1 MSSTSLIEPDNIK
14 FKKIFNNINFKG
26 KININHIILNRNNTN
41 KKLNNQTS
49 QKNLIRKDIISP
61 FKYNNLSSLSFLNK
75 ANDSMQKQKKIFIK
89 SPFSLLKEVPL
100 TINKIN
106 TNKNKSS
113 SLPISDNKK
122 NGNKVL
128 NHLKNIEYNSI
139 NYIINNFNLSCKN
152 MDTPEDNNKKSDSL
166 IRLNNYDFF
175 DIRNKKIKNKMNNL
189 KKNNILSN
197 YENNVKNLSHYNE
210 LNYSNMN
217 NNNNNNINNLS
228 NDNIKIEEKISE
240 IREKE
245 EKIKKTQLETKSKMI
260 YLKELEKKN
269 KKLKSD
275 YQDIK
280 IKHQEYSKALERL
293 YKFLRVLKNNGLDVS
308 EMMDN
313 ISSGEDY
320 DEYVDDDMEES
331 EEETEEQKNETVL
344 SDGSVLRNLNQ
355 LSTGLLREHEEF
367 SKSKLDFKLKNIPM
381 LNFGK
386 LKKH

>member
-1 MSSTSLIEPDNIK
+1 MSASSLIEPENFQ

-26 KININHIILNRNNTN
+26 KININHIILNRNNPN
-41 KKLNNQTS
+41 KKFSNQTS

-75 ANDSMQKQKKIFIK
+75 ANNSMQKQKKIFIK

-152 MDTPEDNNKKSDSL
+152 MDTPEDINKKSDSL

-197 YENNVKNLSHYNE
+197 YENNVKNLSH
-210 LNYSNMN
+210 
-217 NNNNNNINNLS
+217 
-228 NDNIKIEEKISE
+228 
-240 IREKE
+240 
-245 EKIKKTQLETKSKMI
+245 
-260 YLKELEKKN
+260 
-269 KKLKSD
+269 
-275 YQDIK
+275 
-280 IKHQEYSKALERL
+280 
-293 YKFLRVLKNNGLDVS
+293 
-308 EMMDN
+308 
-313 ISSGEDY
+313 
-320 DEYVDDDMEES
+320 
-331 EEETEEQKNETVL
+331 
-344 SDGSVLRNLNQ
+344 
-355 LSTGLLREHEEF
+355 
-367 SKSKLDFKLKNIPM
+367 
-381 LNFGK
+381 
-386 LKKH
+386 

>member
-26 KININHIILNRNNTN
+26 KININHIILNRNNPIKNFNNQTN
-41 KKLNNQTS
+41 KKNII
-49 QKNLIRKDIISP
+49 KKDIIAP
-61 FKYNNLSSLSFLNK
+61 FKYNNLSSISILNK

-89 SPFSLLKEVPL
+89 SPFTLLKDAPL
-100 TINKIN
+100 SINKIN

-113 SLPISDNKK
+113 SLPASDNKK

-152 MDTPEDNNKKSDSL
+152 IDTPEDINKKSDSL

-175 DIRNKKIKNKMNNL
+175 DIRNKKIKSKMNNL
-189 KKNNILSN
+189 KKNNILAN
-197 YENNVKNLSHYNE
+197 YENNMKNLSHHNE
-210 LNYSNMN
+210 LNFSNMN
-217 NNNNNNINNLS
+217 NNNNIS
-228 NDNIKIEEKISE
+228 NDNIKIEEKMNE
-240 IREKE
+240 LKQKE
-245 EKIKKTQLETKSKMI
+245 EKIKKTQLETKNKMI

-269 KKLKSD
+269 KKLKED

-280 IKHQEYSKALERL
+280 IKHEEYSKALERL

-320 DEYVDDDMEES
+320 DEYVEDDVEES
-331 EEETEEQKNETVL
+331 EEESEEKKNETIL
-344 SDGSVLRNLNQ
+344 SDGSVLSDLNQ
-355 LSTGLLREHEEF
+355 LSTGLLRRHEEF
-367 SKSKLDFKLKNIPM
+367 EKSKLNFKLKNIP
-381 LNFGK
+381 LLDLKK
-386 LKKH
+386 LKKK

>member
-1 MSSTSLIEPDNIK
+1 MSASSLIEPENFQ

-26 KININHIILNRNNTN
+26 KININHIILNRNNPN
-41 KKLNNQTS
+41 KKFSNQPS

-75 ANDSMQKQKKIFIK
+75 ANNSMQKQKKIFIK

-152 MDTPEDNNKKSDSL
+152 MDTPEDINKKSDSL

-240 IREKE
+240 IKEKE
-245 EKIKKTQLETKSKMI
+245 EKIKKAQLETKSKMI

-280 IKHQEYSKALERL
+280 IKHEEYSKALERL

-355 LSTGLLREHEEF
+355 LSTGLLRDHEEF
-367 SKSKLDFKLKNIPM
+367 AKSKLDFKLKNIPV

>member
-1 MSSTSLIEPDNIK
+1 
-14 FKKIFNNINFKG
+14 
-26 KININHIILNRNNTN
+26 
-41 KKLNNQTS
+41 
-49 QKNLIRKDIISP
+49 
-61 FKYNNLSSLSFLNK
+61 
-75 ANDSMQKQKKIFIK
+75 
-89 SPFSLLKEVPL
+89 
-100 TINKIN
+100 
-106 TNKNKSS
+106 
-113 SLPISDNKK
+113 
-122 NGNKVL
+122 
-128 NHLKNIEYNSI
+128 
-139 NYIINNFNLSCKN
+139 
-152 MDTPEDNNKKSDSL
+152 
-166 IRLNNYDFF
+166 
-175 DIRNKKIKNKMNNL
+175 
-189 KKNNILSN
+189 
-197 YENNVKNLSHYNE
+197 
-210 LNYSNMN
+210 
-217 NNNNNNINNLS
+217 
-228 NDNIKIEEKISE
+228 
-240 IREKE
+240 
-245 EKIKKTQLETKSKMI
+245 MI

-355 LSTGLLREHEEF
+355 LSTGLLRDHEEF
-367 SKSKLDFKLKNIPM
+367 AKSKLDFKLKNIPV

>member
-1 MSSTSLIEPDNIK
+1 MSATSLIEPDSIK
-14 FKKIFNNINFKG
+14 FKKIFNNINIKG
-26 KININHIILNRNNTN
+26 KININHIILNRNNPIKNFNNQTN
-41 KKLNNQTS
+41 KKNII
-49 QKNLIRKDIISP
+49 KKDLIAP
-61 FKYNNLSSLSFLNK
+61 FKYNNLSSISILNK
-75 ANDSMQKQKKIFIK
+75 ANDSLQKQKKIFIK
-89 SPFSLLKEVPL
+89 SPFTLLKDAPL
-100 TINKIN
+100 SINKIN

-113 SLPISDNKK
+113 SLPVSDNKK

-152 MDTPEDNNKKSDSL
+152 IDTPEDINKKSDSL

-197 YENNVKNLSHYNE
+197 YENNVKNLSHHNE

-217 NNNNNNINNLS
+217 NNNIS
-228 NDNIKIEEKISE
+228 NDNIKMEEQIIELKQ
-240 IREKE
+240 KE
-245 EKIKKTQLETKSKMI
+245 EKIKKTNLETKNKMI

-269 KKLKSD
+269 KKLKDD

-280 IKHQEYSKALERL
+280 IKHVEYFKASERL

-320 DEYVDDDMEES
+320 DEYVEDDVEES
-331 EEETEEQKNETVL
+331 EEESDEKKNETIL
-344 SDGSVLRNLNQ
+344 SDGSVLSNLNQ
-355 LSTGLLREHEEF
+355 LSTGLLRSHEEF
-367 SKSKLDFKLKNIPM
+367 AKSKFNFKLNNIP
-381 LNFGK
+381 LLD
-386 LKKH
+386 LKKLNKK

>member
-26 KININHIILNRNNTN
+26 KININHIILNRNNPIKNFNNQTN
-41 KKLNNQTS
+41 KKNII
-49 QKNLIRKDIISP
+49 KKDIIAP
-61 FKYNNLSSLSFLNK
+61 FKYNNLSSISILNK

-89 SPFSLLKEVPL
+89 SPFTLLKDAPL
-100 TINKIN
+100 SINKIN

-113 SLPISDNKK
+113 SLPASDNKK

-152 MDTPEDNNKKSDSL
+152 IDTPEDINKKSDSL

-175 DIRNKKIKNKMNNL
+175 DIRNKKIKSKMNNL
-189 KKNNILSN
+189 KKNNILAN
-197 YENNVKNLSHYNE
+197 YENNMKNLSHHNE
-210 LNYSNMN
+210 LNFSNMN
-217 NNNNNNINNLS
+217 NNNNIS
-228 NDNIKIEEKISE
+228 NDNIKIEEKMNE
-240 IREKE
+240 LKQKE
-245 EKIKKTQLETKSKMI
+245 EKIKKTQLETKNKMI

-269 KKLKSD
+269 KKLKDD

-280 IKHQEYSKALERL
+280 IKHEEYSKALERL

-320 DEYVDDDMEES
+320 DEYVEDDVEES
-331 EEETEEQKNETVL
+331 EEESEEKKNETIL
-344 SDGSVLRNLNQ
+344 SDGSVLSNLNQ
-355 LSTGLLREHEEF
+355 LSTGLLRRHEEF
-367 SKSKLDFKLKNIPM
+367 EKSKLNFKLKNIP
-381 LNFGK
+381 LLDLKK
-386 LKKH
+386 LKKN

>member
-26 KININHIILNRNNTN
+26 KININHIILNRNNPIKNFNNQTN
-41 KKLNNQTS
+41 KKNII
-49 QKNLIRKDIISP
+49 KKDIIAP
-61 FKYNNLSSLSFLNK
+61 FKYNNLSSISILNK

-89 SPFSLLKEVPL
+89 SPFTLLKDAPL
-100 TINKIN
+100 SINKIN

-113 SLPISDNKK
+113 SLPASDNKK

-152 MDTPEDNNKKSDSL
+152 IDTPEDINKKSDSL

-175 DIRNKKIKNKMNNL
+175 DIRNKKIKSKMNNL
-189 KKNNILSN
+189 KKNNILAN
-197 YENNVKNLSHYNE
+197 YENNMKNLSHHNE
-210 LNYSNMN
+210 LNFSNMN
-217 NNNNNNINNLS
+217 NNNNIS
-228 NDNIKIEEKISE
+228 NDNIKIEEKMNE
-240 IREKE
+240 LKQKE
-245 EKIKKTQLETKSKMI
+245 EKIKKTQLETKNKMI

-269 KKLKSD
+269 KKLKED

-280 IKHQEYSKALERL
+280 IKHEEYSKALERL

-320 DEYVDDDMEES
+320 DEYVEDDVEES
-331 EEETEEQKNETVL
+331 EEESEEKKNETIL
-344 SDGSVLRNLNQ
+344 SDGSVLSNLNQ
-355 LSTGLLREHEEF
+355 LSTGLLRRHEEF
-367 SKSKLDFKLKNIPM
+367 EKSKLNFKLKNIP
-381 LNFGK
+381 LLDLKK
-386 LKKH
+386 LKKN

>member
-1 MSSTSLIEPDNIK
+1 MSATSLIEPDSIK
-14 FKKIFNNINFKG
+14 FKKIFNNINIKG
-26 KININHIILNRNNTN
+26 KININHIILNRNNPIKNFNNQTN
-41 KKLNNQTS
+41 KKNII
-49 QKNLIRKDIISP
+49 KKDLIAP
-61 FKYNNLSSLSFLNK
+61 FKYNNLSSISILNK
-75 ANDSMQKQKKIFIK
+75 ANDSLQKQKKIFIK
-89 SPFSLLKEVPL
+89 SPFTLLKDAPL
-100 TINKIN
+100 SINKIN
-106 TNKNKSS
+106 TNKNKNKSS
-113 SLPISDNKK
+113 SLPVSDNKK

-152 MDTPEDNNKKSDSL
+152 IDTPEDINKKSDSL

-197 YENNVKNLSHYNE
+197 YENNVKNLSHHNE

-217 NNNNNNINNLS
+217 NNIS
-228 NDNIKIEEKISE
+228 NDNIKTEEQIIELKQ
-240 IREKE
+240 KE
-245 EKIKKTQLETKSKMI
+245 EKIKKTNLETKNKMI

-269 KKLKSD
+269 KKLKDD

-280 IKHQEYSKALERL
+280 IKHVEYSKALERL

-320 DEYVDDDMEES
+320 DEYVEDNVEES
-331 EEETEEQKNETVL
+331 EEESDEKKNETIL
-344 SDGSVLRNLNQ
+344 SDGSVLSNLNQ
-355 LSTGLLREHEEF
+355 LSTGLLRSHEEF
-367 SKSKLDFKLKNIPM
+367 AKSKFNFKLKNIPL
-381 LNFGK
+381 LN
-386 LKKH
+386 LKKLNKK

>member
-1 MSSTSLIEPDNIK
+1 MSATSLIEPDSIK
-14 FKKIFNNINFKG
+14 FKKIFNNINIKG
-26 KININHIILNRNNTN
+26 KININHIILNRNNPIKNFNNQTN
-41 KKLNNQTS
+41 KKNII
-49 QKNLIRKDIISP
+49 KKDLIAP
-61 FKYNNLSSLSFLNK
+61 FKYNNLSSISILNK
-75 ANDSMQKQKKIFIK
+75 ANDSLQKQKKIFIK
-89 SPFSLLKEVPL
+89 SPFTLLKDAPL
-100 TINKIN
+100 SINKIN

-113 SLPISDNKK
+113 SLPVSDNKK

-152 MDTPEDNNKKSDSL
+152 IDTPEDINKKSDSL

-175 DIRNKKIKNKMNNL
+175 DIRNKKVKNKMNNL

-197 YENNVKNLSHYNE
+197 YENNVKNLSHHNE

-217 NNNNNNINNLS
+217 NNNIS
-228 NDNIKIEEKISE
+228 NDNIKMEEQIIELKQ
-240 IREKE
+240 KE
-245 EKIKKTQLETKSKMI
+245 EKIKKTNLETKNKMI

-269 KKLKSD
+269 KKLKDD

-280 IKHQEYSKALERL
+280 IKHVEYFKALERL

-320 DEYVDDDMEES
+320 DEYVEDDVEES
-331 EEETEEQKNETVL
+331 EEESDEKKNETILSDRSVL
-344 SDGSVLRNLNQ
+344 SNLNQ
-355 LSTGLLREHEEF
+355 LSTGLLRSHEEF
-367 SKSKLDFKLKNIPM
+367 AKSKFNFKLKNIPL
-381 LNFGK
+381 LN
-386 LKKH
+386 LKKLNKK

>member
-1 MSSTSLIEPDNIK
+1 MSATSLIEPDSIK
-14 FKKIFNNINFKG
+14 FKKIFNNINIKG
-26 KININHIILNRNNTN
+26 KININHIILNRNNPIKNFNNQTN
-41 KKLNNQTS
+41 KKNII
-49 QKNLIRKDIISP
+49 KKDLIAP
-61 FKYNNLSSLSFLNK
+61 FKYNNLSSISILNK
-75 ANDSMQKQKKIFIK
+75 ANDSLQKQKKIFIK
-89 SPFSLLKEVPL
+89 SPFTLLKDAPL
-100 TINKIN
+100 SINKIN
-106 TNKNKSS
+106 TNKNKNKSS
-113 SLPISDNKK
+113 SLPVSDNKK

-152 MDTPEDNNKKSDSL
+152 IDTPEDINKKSDSL

-197 YENNVKNLSHYNE
+197 YENNVKNLSHHNE

-217 NNNNNNINNLS
+217 NNNIS
-228 NDNIKIEEKISE
+228 NDNIKMEERMIELKQ
-240 IREKE
+240 KE
-245 EKIKKTQLETKSKMI
+245 EKIKKTNLETKNKMI

-269 KKLKSD
+269 KKLKDD

-280 IKHQEYSKALERL
+280 IKHVEYSKALERL

-320 DEYVDDDMEES
+320 DEYVEDDVEES
-331 EEETEEQKNETVL
+331 EEESEEKKNETIL
-344 SDGSVLRNLNQ
+344 SDGSVLSNLNQ
-355 LSTGLLREHEEF
+355 LSTGLLRSHEEF
-367 SKSKLDFKLKNIPM
+367 AKSKFNFKLNNIPL
-381 LNFGK
+381 LN
-386 LKKH
+386 LKKLNKK

>member
-1 MSSTSLIEPDNIK
+1 MSSSSLIEPDNIK

-26 KININHIILNRNNTN
+26 KININHIIINRNNPIKNFNNQTN
-41 KKLNNQTS
+41 KKNII
-49 QKNLIRKDIISP
+49 KKDIIAP
-61 FKYNNLSSLSFLNK
+61 FKYNNLSSISILNK

-89 SPFSLLKEVPL
+89 SPFTLLKDAPL
-100 TINKIN
+100 SINKIN

-113 SLPISDNKK
+113 SLPASDNKK

-152 MDTPEDNNKKSDSL
+152 IDTPEDINKKSDSL

-175 DIRNKKIKNKMNNL
+175 DIRNKKIKSKMNNL
-189 KKNNILSN
+189 KKNNILAN
-197 YENNVKNLSHYNE
+197 YENNMKNLSHHNE
-210 LNYSNMN
+210 LNFSNMN
-217 NNNNNNINNLS
+217 NNNNIS
-228 NDNIKIEEKISE
+228 NDNTKIEEKMNE
-240 IREKE
+240 LKQKE
-245 EKIKKTQLETKSKMI
+245 EKIKKTQLDTKNKMI

-269 KKLKSD
+269 KKLKED

-280 IKHQEYSKALERL
+280 IKHEEYSKALERL

-320 DEYVDDDMEES
+320 DEYVEDDVEES
-331 EEETEEQKNETVL
+331 EEESEEKKNETIL
-344 SDGSVLRNLNQ
+344 SDGSVLSNLNQ
-355 LSTGLLREHEEF
+355 LSTGLLRRHEEF
-367 SKSKLDFKLKNIPM
+367 EKSKLNFKLKNIP
-381 LNFGK
+381 LLDLKK
-386 LKKH
+386 LKKN

>member
-1 MSSTSLIEPDNIK
+1 MSATSLIEPDSIK
-14 FKKIFNNINFKG
+14 FKKIFNNINIKG
-26 KININHIILNRNNTN
+26 KININHIILNRNNPIKNFNNQTN
-41 KKLNNQTS
+41 KKNII
-49 QKNLIRKDIISP
+49 KKDLIAP
-61 FKYNNLSSLSFLNK
+61 FKYNNLSSISILNK
-75 ANDSMQKQKKIFIK
+75 ANDSLQKQKKIFIK
-89 SPFSLLKEVPL
+89 SPFTLLKDAPL
-100 TINKIN
+100 SINKIN

-113 SLPISDNKK
+113 SLPVSDNKK

-152 MDTPEDNNKKSDSL
+152 IDTPEDINKKSDSL

-197 YENNVKNLSHYNE
+197 YENNVKNLSHHNE

-217 NNNNNNINNLS
+217 NNNIS
-228 NDNIKIEEKISE
+228 NGNIKMEEQIIELKQ
-240 IREKE
+240 KE
-245 EKIKKTQLETKSKMI
+245 EKIKKTNLETKNKMI

-275 YQDIK
+275 YEEIK
-280 IKHQEYSKALERL
+280 SKHIEYSKSLERL

-320 DEYVDDDMEES
+320 DEYVEDDIEES
-331 EEETEEQKNETVL
+331 EEESEDQKKEIVL
-344 SDGSVLRNLNQ
+344 TDGSVLTNVNQ
-355 LSTGLLREHEEF
+355 LSSGMIKEHDEF
-367 SKSKLDFKLKNIPM
+367 LKSKLISKSKNVPL
-381 LNFGK
+381 LNLRK
-386 LKKH
+386 LKKN

>member
-26 KININHIILNRNNTN
+26 KININHIILNRNNPIKNFNNQTN
-41 KKLNNQTS
+41 KKNII
-49 QKNLIRKDIISP
+49 KKDIIAP
-61 FKYNNLSSLSFLNK
+61 FKYNNLSSISILNK

-89 SPFSLLKEVPL
+89 SPFTLLKDAPL
-100 TINKIN
+100 SINKIN

-113 SLPISDNKK
+113 SLPASDNKK

-152 MDTPEDNNKKSDSL
+152 IDTPEDINKKSDSL

-175 DIRNKKIKNKMNNL
+175 DIRNKKIKSKMNNL
-189 KKNNILSN
+189 KKNNILAN
-197 YENNVKNLSHYNE
+197 YENNMKNLSHHNE
-210 LNYSNMN
+210 LNFSNMN
-217 NNNNNNINNLS
+217 NNNNIS
-228 NDNIKIEEKISE
+228 NDNIKIEEKMNE
-240 IREKE
+240 LKQKE
-245 EKIKKTQLETKSKMI
+245 EKIKKTQLETKNKMI

-269 KKLKSD
+269 KKLKED

-280 IKHQEYSKALERL
+280 IKHEEYSKALERL

-320 DEYVDDDMEES
+320 DEYVEDDVEES
-331 EEETEEQKNETVL
+331 EEESEEKKNETIL
-344 SDGSVLRNLNQ
+344 SDGSVLSDLNQ
-355 LSTGLLREHEEF
+355 LSTGLLRRHEEF
-367 SKSKLDFKLKNIPM
+367 EKSKLNFKLKNIP
-381 LNFGK
+381 LLDLKK
-386 LKKH
+386 LKKN

>member
-26 KININHIILNRNNTN
+26 KININHIILNRNNPIKNFNNQTN
-41 KKLNNQTS
+41 KKNII
-49 QKNLIRKDIISP
+49 KKDIIAP
-61 FKYNNLSSLSFLNK
+61 FKYNNLSSISILNK

-89 SPFSLLKEVPL
+89 SPFTLLKDAPL
-100 TINKIN
+100 SINKIN

-113 SLPISDNKK
+113 SLPASDNKK

-152 MDTPEDNNKKSDSL
+152 IDTPEDINKKSDSL

-175 DIRNKKIKNKMNNL
+175 DIRNKKIKSKMNNL
-189 KKNNILSN
+189 KKNNILAN
-197 YENNVKNLSHYNE
+197 YENNMKNLSHHNE
-210 LNYSNMN
+210 LNFSNMN
-217 NNNNNNINNLS
+217 NNNNIS
-228 NDNIKIEEKISE
+228 NDNIKIEEKMIE
-240 IREKE
+240 LKQKE
-245 EKIKKTQLETKSKMI
+245 EKIKKTQLETKNKMI

-269 KKLKSD
+269 KKLKED

-280 IKHQEYSKALERL
+280 IKHEEYSKALERL

-320 DEYVDDDMEES
+320 DEYVEDDVEES
-331 EEETEEQKNETVL
+331 EEESEEKKNETIL
-344 SDGSVLRNLNQ
+344 SDGSVLSNLNQ
-355 LSTGLLREHEEF
+355 LSTGLLRRHEEF
-367 SKSKLDFKLKNIPM
+367 EKSKLNFKLKNIP
-381 LNFGK
+381 LLDLKK
-386 LKKH
+386 LKKN

>member
-1 MSSTSLIEPDNIK
+1 MSASSLIEPENFQ

-26 KININHIILNRNNTN
+26 KININHIILNRNNPN
-41 KKLNNQTS
+41 KKFSNQPS

-75 ANDSMQKQKKIFIK
+75 ANNSMQKQKKIFIK

-152 MDTPEDNNKKSDSL
+152 MDTPEDINKKSDSL

-217 NNNNNNINNLS
+217 NNNNNINNLS

-240 IREKE
+240 IKEKE
-245 EKIKKTQLETKSKMI
+245 EKIKKAQLETKSKMI

-280 IKHQEYSKALERL
+280 IKHEEYSKALERL

-355 LSTGLLREHEEF
+355 LSTGLLRDHEEF
-367 SKSKLDFKLKNIPM
+367 AKSKLDFKLKNIPV

>member
-26 KININHIILNRNNTN
+26 KININHIILNRNNPN
-41 KKLNNQTS
+41 KKFSNQTS

-75 ANDSMQKQKKIFIK
+75 ANNSMQKQKKIFIK
-89 SPFSLLKEVPL
+89 SPFSLLKDVPL

-152 MDTPEDNNKKSDSL
+152 MDTPEDINKKSDSL

-280 IKHQEYSKALERL
+280 IKHEEYSKALERL

-355 LSTGLLREHEEF
+355 LSTGLLRDHEEF
-367 SKSKLDFKLKNIPM
+367 AKSKLDFKLKNIPV

-386 LKKH
+386 LMKH

>member
-1 MSSTSLIEPDNIK
+1 MSATSLIEPDNIK
-14 FKKIFNNINFKG
+14 FKKIFNNINLKG
-26 KININHIILNRNNTN
+26 KININHIILNRNNPNKNFNNQTN
-41 KKLNNQTS
+41 KK
-49 QKNLIRKDIISP
+49 NLIKKDIISP
-61 FKYNNLSSLSFLNK
+61 FKYNNLSSISILNK

-89 SPFSLLKEVPL
+89 SPFTLLKDAPL
-100 TINKIN
+100 SINKIN

-113 SLPISDNKK
+113 SLPVSDNKK

-152 MDTPEDNNKKSDSL
+152 IDTPEDLNKKSESL

-197 YENNVKNLSHYNE
+197 YENNVKNLSHHNE

-217 NNNNNNINNLS
+217 NNNNIS
-228 NDNIKIEEKISE
+228 NDNIKIEEKIIE
-240 IREKE
+240 LKQKE
-245 EKIKKTQLETKSKMI
+245 EKIKKTQLETKKKMI

-269 KKLKSD
+269 KKLKED

-280 IKHQEYSKALERL
+280 IKHEEYSKALERL

-320 DEYVDDDMEES
+320 DEYVEDDIEES
-331 EEETEEQKNETVL
+331 EEESEEKKNETIL
-344 SDGSVLRNLNQ
+344 SDGSVLSNLNQ
-355 LSTGLLREHEEF
+355 LSTGLLRNHEEF
-367 SKSKLDFKLKNIPM
+367 AKSKLDFKLKNIPL
-381 LNFGK
+381 LNLRK
-386 LKKH
+386 LKKK

>member
-1 MSSTSLIEPDNIK
+1 MSASSLIEPENFQ

-26 KININHIILNRNNTN
+26 KININHIILNRNNPN
-41 KKLNNQTS
+41 KKFSNQPS

-75 ANDSMQKQKKIFIK
+75 ANNSMQKQKKIFIK
-89 SPFSLLKEVPL
+89 SPFSLLKDVPL

-152 MDTPEDNNKKSDSL
+152 MDTPEDINKKSDSL

-240 IREKE
+240 IKEKE
-245 EKIKKTQLETKSKMI
+245 EKIKKAQLETKSKMI

-280 IKHQEYSKALERL
+280 IKHEEYSKALERL

-355 LSTGLLREHEEF
+355 LSTGLLRDHEEF
-367 SKSKLDFKLKNIPM
+367 AKSKLDFKLKNIPV